1 MTARSAVKG
10 PKAPTGEAAL
20 RQELDAYKNA
30 VHSLAG
36 AFSHIAAGNLEARVA
51 PLAGP
56 PELTALRDDVNRSLD
71 LIDAFTRES
80 GATLTAA
87 AEGRYFRQFL
97 VAGMPGTF
105 RESAG
110 RINDARESMHQAAIA
125 LEAQN
130 TTRQLMVDKAVEVAV
145 HLAAASTELGASA
158 QVLAASARNGVD
170 EANSALTTVKVLELS
185 AKEIQDAVLLIKK
198 VASQT
203 RLLALNATIEAARA
217 GEFGRGFAVVASE
230 VKNLADES
238 AHSSDDITAQVA
250 STHAAT
256 ERAVEVIDR
265 VAAVIHEMHD
275 QIDAISQAAGG
286 AQGLSE
292 LAEML
297 HNDISAFASQ
307 AHAVR

>member
-1 MTARSAVKG
+1 MARSFVKA
-10 PKAPTGEAAL
+10 PKASIGEAAL

-36 AFSHIAAGNLEARVA
+36 AFSHIAAGNLEARIP

-56 PELTALRDDVNRSLD
+56 PELTALRDGVNHSLD

-80 GATLTAA
+80 GATLAAA
-87 AEGRYFRQFL
+87 AEGRYCRQFL

-105 RESAG
+105 GDSAG
-110 RINDARESMHQAAIA
+110 RINDARESMRLAAIA
-125 LEAQN
+125 FETQN
-130 TTRQLMVDKAVEVAV
+130 RTRQLMVDKAVEVAV

-158 QVLAASARNGVD
+158 QVLATSARNGVG
-170 EANSALTTVKVLELS
+170 EANSALAAVKVLEMS

-230 VKNLADES
+230 VKNLAEDS

-250 STHAAT
+250 STYAAT

-265 VAAVIHEMHD
+265 VAAVIHEMQD
-275 QIDAISQAAGG
+275 QIDAIAHAAGG
-286 AQGLSE
+286 AHGLSE

-297 HNDISAFASQ
+297 HVDIVRFSSQ
-307 AHAVR
+307 AHANR